1 MNETLNR
8 AVELK
13 QELTDF
19 VLDAEGDLA
28 IALETFTAEQLK
40 KTDGPDMNRRE
51 FAVDR
56 FLVQGRVNGQ
66 SPLELFVQAHSELT
80 EGDRH
85 LIQEWKR
92 AFMGLFAVTQWSED
106 RVELMNW
113 LTQKHY
119 WVEVA
124 ESPLAQPK
132 FRQCQSGEIVLT
144 QIAPLTPD
152 CWMLFSSQML
162 LGKLGKPKLAVALG
176 NFKQN
181 YKPYLYSDA
190 PELLEEA
197 WKSVERYHIK
207 FVEFFGSDE
216 VTLPGYQLGKKLTE
230 LQSKLTQE
238 NLEAAGIDG
247 SKSLKELAAEA
258 GVTEEEIANN
268 AEEMGLSA
276 QQVKQAMNSSAS
288 AKMASPQVELP
299 PHLKKAEAVTAL
311 SHRRWGQLFLPDYTQ
326 VEAVLQAEDWRAIA
340 GSEKLIRQS
349 LADLQFNTFVWRR
362 LAEKYPTTLQ
372 TVLRDVL
379 QQPAFNLKT
388 DLDEAL
394 QQFNQP
400 LEAELPEIASVP
412 LHLHELFQDAVAEV
426 NKTNNKSKSTQKK
439 AKSGFKK

>member
-13 QELTDF
+13 QELMDF

-56 FLVQGRVNGQ
+56 FLVQGKVNGQ
-66 SPLELFVQAHSELT
+66 SPLELFIQTHPELT
-80 EGDRH
+80 EGDRQLVH
-85 LIQEWKR
+85 RWQW
-92 AFMGLFAVTQWSED
+92 AFMGLFAVIQWSED
-106 RVELMNW
+106 RVELVNW

-124 ESPLAQPK
+124 DSPLAQPK
-132 FRQCQSGEIVLT
+132 FRQSQSGEIVLT
-144 QIAPLTPD
+144 QIAPLTAER
-152 CWMLFSSQML
+152 WMLFSSQML

-197 WKSVERYHIK
+197 WKSVERYHTK

-238 NLEAAGIDG
+238 NLEATGIDG
-247 SKSLKELAAEA
+247 SKSLKELAEAA
-258 GVTEEEIANN
+258 GVTEEEIAAN
-268 AEEMGLSA
+268 AEEMGVNA
-276 QQVKQAMNSSAS
+276 QQVKQAMNSSAR
-288 AKMASPQVELP
+288 MASPQVELP

-311 SHRRWGQLFLPDYTQ
+311 SHPRWGQMFLPTYTQ
-326 VEAVLQAEDWRAIA
+326 VEAVLQAEDWKAIA
-340 GSEKLIRQS
+340 GSEKLVRQS
-349 LADLQFNTFVWRR
+349 LEDLQFNAFVWRR
-362 LAEKYPTTLQ
+362 LAEKYPIALQ
-372 TVLRDVL
+372 TVLQDVL
-379 QQPAFNLKT
+379 QQPTFNRQT

-394 QQFNQP
+394 QRFNQP

-426 NKTNNKSKSTQKK
+426 NKTNNKNKPTQKK